1 MKRLLVFPF
10 LILTF
15 NLLAQFNTITTSFP
29 SLAINADA
37 HLNGTAGI
45 GSVSDEHSIQGAF
58 NGNPA
63 ILANGSKYVSANLN
77 HAPWLR
83 RLVPGVSN
91 NSAQFALGISKRYA
105 LGFQFKYF
113 TLGNIQFTDQFGNV
127 TTQYA
132 PTETSLQMNQAFRIS
147 GNWSIGAAFKLASAK
162 YLSNSNAIVFAVDL
176 GTQYQKKFVERE
188 NLKTFFR
195 WGAGITNLG
204 NKAFF
209 ENSSLSNYIPITLQT
224 GSMFSVHSKAG
235 NGWLVNNVS
244 YQVSKLLV
252 PSPPRYKIDPATMDV
267 IQDGNGELIVSS
279 GRDPNVP
286 VMQGVVQSFYD
297 APGMAGGY
305 NENGEWEATTGQK
318 ISEEWSEII
327 HHVAHEVRYEV
338 SDNLILKM
346 REGLF
351 LEASAKGGRKYF
363 SFAPGIE
370 LYGFRLGYSRWLAF
384 GQNTNLSGTHSF
396 SIGFHRKFGYKWRS
410 LN

>member
-15 NLLAQFNTITTSFP
+15 NLLAQFNTISTLFP
-29 SLAINADA
+29 SLAVNANA

-77 HAPWLR
+77 HTPWLR

-91 NSAQFALGISKRYA
+91 NSAQFALGISTRYA

-162 YLSNSNAIVFAVDL
+162 YLSNSNEIVFAVDL

-188 NLKTFFR
+188 NMKTFFR

-204 NKAFF
+204 NKAVFQF
-209 ENSSLSNYIPITLQT
+209 STGSNASFIPITLQT
-224 GSMFSVHSKAG
+224 GSMFSVHSKASS
-235 NGWLVNNVS
+235 GWLVNNVS

-267 IQDGNGELIVSS
+267 IQDGNGDFIVSS
-279 GRDPNVP
+279 GKNPDVP
-286 VMQGVVQSFYD
+286 VIKGVVQSFFD
-297 APGMAGGY
+297 APGITGSY
-305 NENGEWEATTGQK
+305 NSNGDWEATSSQK
-318 ISEEWSEII
+318 LNEEWKEII
-327 HHVAHEVRYEV
+327 HHFAHEIRMEF
-338 SDNLILKM
+338 SEKFALKM

-351 LEASAKGGRKYF
+351 IEAYAKGARKYF

-370 LYGFRLGYSRWLAF
+370 LYGFRFEYSRWLTF
-384 GQNTNLSGTHSF
+384 GRNSFLEGTQSF
-396 SIGFHRKFGYKWRS
+396 SIGFHRKFG
-410 LN
+410 